1 MAEILTNRGMMDEDL
16 LYYDEEITD
25 NDQEYTVAKVWR
37 YGGEIVKRSVHVT
50 IKEGA
55 ALPIMQGA
63 F

>member
-50 IKEGA
+50 IKDGA
-55 ALPIMQGA
+55 ALTVMQGTL
-63 F
+63 

>member
-50 IKEGA
+50 IKGGA
-55 ALPIMQGA
+55 ALTVMQGA
-63 F
+63 L